1 MKGAIRTKFLLGLF
15 FLLVIKG
22 SATILY
28 PQAGVEYYSGA
39 NKFRSL
45 KPWLGVR
52 ISLSASSSVLWK
64 YTFHDLSFDYQ
75 SEEGIAAKRESSLSQ
90 FIGAFYHARNK
101 MEGYLALSYFRG
113 TDNYSAYNFDGGAAW
128 KLNSSLALEGG
139 LYLLDESSV
148 LWYPDEPAR
157 RIQLGAIKAGLK
169 INLSRFLEINPLIY
183 FYQNSEQVRAR
194 TVALSLTFIP
204 RDPFYLVVT
213 FWDYRESA
221 EYRFSGQY
229 LSLGLH
235 IYY

>member
-1 MKGAIRTKFLLGLF
+1 MKVAIRSKFLVSLF

-45 KPWLGVR
+45 KPWLGMR
-52 ISLSASSSVLWK
+52 MSLSASSSILLK
-64 YTFHDLSFDYQ
+64 YTFHDLSFDYL
-75 SEEGIAAKRESSLSQ
+75 SEEGATTKRESSLSQ
-90 FIGAFYHARNK
+90 FIGAFYHARKK
-101 MEGYLALSYFRG
+101 MDGYLAFSYFRG
-113 TDNYSAYNFDGGAAW
+113 TDNYSAFNLDGGIAW
-128 KLNSSLALEGG
+128 KLNSRLALEGG
-139 LYLLDESSV
+139 LYLLDESSI
-148 LWYPDEPAR
+148 LWYPEDPAR
-157 RIQLGAIKAGLK
+157 RIQLGAIKGGIK
-169 INLSRFLEINPLIY
+169 INLSRFLEINPIIY

-194 TVALSLTFIP
+194 TVALSLIFIP
-204 RDPFYLVVT
+204 RDPFYLVIT

-229 LSLGLH
+229 LSFGLH